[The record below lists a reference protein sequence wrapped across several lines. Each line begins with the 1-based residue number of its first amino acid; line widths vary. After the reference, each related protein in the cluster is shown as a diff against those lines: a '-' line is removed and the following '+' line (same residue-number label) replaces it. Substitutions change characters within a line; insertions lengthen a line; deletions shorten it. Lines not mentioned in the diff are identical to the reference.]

1 MGDERGGLH
10 GRRRYQNARNNDG
23 NAVVVQLSERKR
35 RRKSTSTSLLF
46 RLLMRGSAAASII
59 YVGDDPRG
67 LIGPEQTPFE
77 GLISDASTLTAVNEG
92 CFRRA

>member
-23 NAVVVQLSERKR
+23 NAVVVQLSPKKR
-35 RRKSTSTSLLF
+35 RRKSTSLLF

-67 LIGPEQTPFE
+67 LITLEQTPFE
-77 GLISDASTLTAVNEG
+77 GLISDASTLTAVTEG
-92 CFRRA
+92 